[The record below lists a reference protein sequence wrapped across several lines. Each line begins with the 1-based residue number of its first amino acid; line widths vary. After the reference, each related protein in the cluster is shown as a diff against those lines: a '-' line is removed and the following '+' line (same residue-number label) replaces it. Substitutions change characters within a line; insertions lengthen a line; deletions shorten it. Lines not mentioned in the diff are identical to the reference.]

1 MKTQFGQEV
10 LSLRVDKDSFFRN
23 DMDSPIPSSDRS
35 SFQGLNYFPPDEGYR
50 VTSKLERF
58 DSPKHVTMATSTGTR
73 QTYLRYGVFNF
84 EVKGQTVKLIVYK
97 SAEDPYARGLFLP
110 FSDET
115 SGHET
120 YAAGRYLDLEEQG
133 GDDYELDFNTA
144 YNPYCAYSE
153 AYTCPIPPVENRLPV
168 KILAGEKNYK

>member
-1 MKTQFGQEV
+1 MRTQFGQEV
-10 LSLRVDKDSFFRN
+10 LSLRADKDSFFRN
-23 DMDSPIPSSDRS
+23 HMDSPIPQSVRAN
-35 SFQGLNYFPPDEGYR
+35 FNGLNYFLPDEGYR
-50 VTSKLERF
+50 VSSKLERF
-58 DSPKHVTMATSTGTR
+58 DSPKHIVMATSTGTR
-73 QTYLRYGVFNF
+73 RTYLRYGAFTF
-84 EVKGQTVKLIVYK
+84 EIKGRSLKLIVYK
-97 SAEDPYARGLFLP
+97 SAEDPYARSLFLP

-115 SGHET
+115 SGRET

-153 AYTCPIPPVENRLPV
+153 HYTCPIPPVENRLPV